1 MTGSFRRAFQARTGW
16 VAVPAI
22 LVSGLATT
30 NAAAQTASQ
39 ITPPSYA
46 PQPAPTPTPVLLPES
61 GSAMA
66 PSGADTLDIR
76 LANVAIDGG
85 ESDAAVLEE
94 LKSQLLGRTIKV
106 AEIFMAAR
114 ALEARYAREGHVL
127 MRVVVPAQQL
137 EDGATLR
144 LTVVSGFI
152 ERVDTSRVPSRV
164 RSRVERLLAPL
175 AGTRDLTMRDI
186 ERRLLLTGDTPG
198 IALRST
204 LSAGSSPGAT
214 VLVVEATHRPVSGF
228 ASFDNTL
235 PNGLARYGYGL
246 GLNFDSVLGLGETVY
261 VRASGLPNTGRQN
274 SFLHPNPRNRAL
286 AAGFILPLGDD
297 GLSLNIEATDA
308 RTAPRHLA
316 ILPGFASRFQR
327 LSGRLSYPFIR
338 SRAVTLSGELI
349 FDAQN
354 ERLRVVTP
362 AVMPLSL
369 DELRVVRLS
378 GSISAALPS
387 NGVMYAKLE
396 GSVGVDALGARS
408 AADATPTLPLS
419 RQGADASFQKLI
431 VSASLNQPLAPHL
444 ALAFNARA
452 QTSFGQVMANA
463 EQVGIASSDG
473 LSPLPSGVVQGDA
486 GYVMRAELRFPF
498 AVALRSGRGQIAPY
512 AFGAVGGVRFERPSF
527 FERRE
532 TDADAYGLGL
542 RINAATGAGSPG
554 LAAGVEYGRAH
565 VEGYARFADRLNFS
579 LLVQF

>member
-1 MTGSFRRAFQARTGW
+1 MLRPVGQVV
-16 VAVPAI
+16 VASAI
-22 LVSGLATT
+22 AVSGLAATG
-30 NAAAQTASQ
+30 ASAQTASQ

-46 PQPAPTPTPVLLPES
+46 PQPAPTPPPVILPES

-66 PSGADTLDIR
+66 PPGADALDIR
-76 LANVAIDGG
+76 LADVAIDGG
-85 ESDAAVLEE
+85 DGDAAALAE
-94 LKSQLLGRTIKV
+94 LKAQLLGHTIKV
-106 AEIFMAAR
+106 AEIFAAAR

-127 MRVVVPAQQL
+127 MRVVVPAQRL

-144 LTVVSGFI
+144 LTIVSGFI

-175 AGTRDLTMRDI
+175 AGARDLTMRDI

-204 LSAGSSPGAT
+204 LSAGSVPGAA
-214 VLVVEATHRPVSGF
+214 VLMVEATHRPVSGF
-228 ASFDNTL
+228 VSLDNTL

-246 GLNFDSVLGLGETVY
+246 GSNFNSVLGLGETVY
-261 VRASGLPNTGRQN
+261 VRASGLPNTGRKK

-286 AAGFILPLGDD
+286 AAGVILPLGDD

-338 SRAVTLSGELI
+338 SRALTLSGELA

-354 ERLRVVTP
+354 ERLRIVEPLVL
-362 AVMPLSL
+362 PLSL
-369 DELRVVRLS
+369 DELRIVRLS
-378 GSISAALPS
+378 GTVSAALPG
-387 NGVMYAKLE
+387 NAVMNAEIE
-396 GSVGVDALGARS
+396 GSVGIDALGARS
-408 AADATPTLPLS
+408 AADATPRLPLS

-444 ALAFNARA
+444 AFALNARA
-452 QTSFGQVMANA
+452 QSSFGQVMANA
-463 EQVGIASSDG
+463 EQIGIASSDG

-498 AVALRSGRGQIAPY
+498 AVELGSGRGQIAPY
-512 AFGAVGGVRFERPSF
+512 AFGAVGGVRFERPTF

-532 TDADAYGLGL
+532 TGADAYGLGL

-554 LAAGVEYGRAH
+554 LSAGVEYGRAH
-565 VEGYARFADRLNFS
+565 VEGFARVADRLNFS